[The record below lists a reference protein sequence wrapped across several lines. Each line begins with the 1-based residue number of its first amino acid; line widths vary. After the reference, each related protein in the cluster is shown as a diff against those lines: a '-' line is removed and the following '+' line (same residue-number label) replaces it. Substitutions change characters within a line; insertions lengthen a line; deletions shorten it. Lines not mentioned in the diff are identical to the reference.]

1 MKLIIKTDQELSQ
14 VVNDAI
20 KESGIKKTEL
30 AEKVGLI
37 RQGLDKLLQ
46 KRIIIADN
54 RLSKKSCSLERHCEG
69 VETEELYFVHR
80 TIYEYFVVET
90 IYSSIENAMEEL
102 SDKSQEE
109 LAGNIAVYLKKGWI
123 TKTIGGYFKWKIM
136 KFY

>member
-1 MKLIIKTDQELSQ
+1 M
-14 VVNDAI
+14 
-20 KESGIKKTEL
+20 
-30 AEKVGLI
+30 
-37 RQGLDKLLQ
+37 Q

-69 VETEELYFVHR
+69 IETEELYFVHR

>member
-69 VETEELYFVHR
+69 IETEELYFVHR

>member
-1 MKLIIKTDQELSQ
+1 M
-14 VVNDAI
+14 
-20 KESGIKKTEL
+20 
-30 AEKVGLI
+30 
-37 RQGLDKLLQ
+37 Q
-46 KRIIIADN
+46 KRIIIVDN
-54 RLSKKSCSLERHCEG
+54 RLSKKNCSLERHCEG
-69 VETEELYFVHR
+69 VETEEMYFVHR

>member
-109 LAGNIAVYLKKGWI
+109 LAGNI
-123 TKTIGGYFKWKIM
+123 
-136 KFY
+136 

>member
-1 MKLIIKTDQELSQ
+1 MKLIIKADQELSQ

-69 VETEELYFVHR
+69 IETEELYFVHR